1 MNWDVLEETMFV
13 MPNWKWL
20 GIAAAIVI
28 GLFLRFVLAKILS
41 FVKTSDRIRTH
52 VHPLVRYFLQES
64 ESGPEAWILVC
75 FFWISATHALKLPE
89 KGEKALLLVASI
101 WLAFNIIRW
110 LYLGCNALGKWLMDL
125 ASKTESTA
133 DDQLVPF
140 VTKSLKVLVVV
151 IGVLVSIQNFGI
163 NVMSILAGL
172 GLGGLA
178 LALAAQDTAANLFG
192 SITILLDR
200 PFNVGD
206 FIKVTDT
213 TGTVLDIGFRSTRI
227 RTIDNSV
234 VTLPN
239 STMAK
244 EKIEN
249 LTERTARRMR
259 HVIGVT
265 YDTPIEK
272 LAAVVDQ
279 IKYYLHQN
287 ERIRSEDYVVSFVSL
302 GDFSLGIQ
310 VIAHALTNDPKIE
323 AEIQQEFLFHVMK
336 IAAEQNVEFA
346 FPTQT
351 LLLEKVQQS

>member
-1 MNWDVLEETMFV
+1 MNWEILEETMFV
-13 MPNWKWL
+13 MPNWKWIGL
-20 GIAAAIVI
+20 AAAFLI
-28 GLFLRFVLAKILS
+28 GLFLKIVFTKIIGLFKESAFVQSHA
-41 FVKTSDRIRTH
+41 
-52 VHPLVRYFLQES
+52 HPVIRYFLAN
-64 ESGPEAWILVC
+64 SGSKPEAWIVVC
-75 FFWISATHALKLPE
+75 FFWISAIHALKLPE
-89 KGEKALLLVASI
+89 QGQKNLIVLVNI
-101 WLAFNIIRW
+101 WLAVNIIRW
-110 LYLGCNALGKWLMDL
+110 IYLGCDALGKWLMDL
-125 ASKTESTA
+125 AAKTESTA

-140 VTKSLKVLVVV
+140 VVKAMKIVVV
-151 IGVLVSIQNFGI
+151 VVGVLVAIQNFGI
-163 NVMSILAGL
+163 NVVSILAGL